1 MLLKKGMYNNNSVRK
16 LQKALDRLGYSLSID
31 SDFGGGTEK
40 AVKQFQRDNNLS
52 VDGIAGKD
60 TINKLVQLHTEPSQ
74 SGEGHEDKSKV
85 KKVLVN
91 SDLMHH
97 YENCKLEAYLCPAG
111 IWTIGWGSTGSHV
124 YKGLIIT
131 QEEAD
136 QLFIEDCERFVE
148 SVNSSVKVP
157 LTQYEFDA
165 LVTFAYNVGC
175 GNFESSTL
183 LKKLNIGDYQGA
195 SDELLRWDKSK
206 GKVLK
211 GLTYRRQSERHYFL
225 TGEVK
230 YFN

>member
-1 MLLKKGMYNNNSVRK
+1 MLLKKGMYNNDSVRK

-31 SDFGGGTEK
+31 GDFGGGTEK

-52 VDGIAGKD
+52 VDGIAGKA
-60 TINKLVQLHTEPSQ
+60 TLGKLVQLHTEPSQ
-74 SGEGHEDKSKV
+74 DDSDQR
-85 KKVLVN
+85 VLLN
-91 SDLMHH
+91 TDLLHH
-97 YENCKLEAYLCPAG
+97 YEDCKLEAYLCPAG

-124 YKGLIIT
+124 YKGLTIS

-183 LKKLNIGDYQGA
+183 LKKLNIGNYQGA
-195 SDELLRWDKSK
+195 SNEFLRWDKSK

>member
-1 MLLKKGMYNNNSVRK
+1 MLLKKGMYNNDSVLK
-16 LQKALDRLGYSLSID
+16 LQKALDRLGYSLAID
-31 SDFGGGTEK
+31 GDFGGGTEK
-40 AVKQFQRDNNLS
+40 AVKQFQRDHNLN

-60 TINKLVQLHTEPSQ
+60 TLGKLVQLHTEVPQ
-74 SGEGHEDKSKV
+74 EAPNQR
-85 KKVLVN
+85 VLLN
-91 SDLMHH
+91 TDLLHH
-97 YENCKLEAYLCPAG
+97 YEDCKLEAYLCPAG
-111 IWTIGWGSTGSHV
+111 IWTIGWGSTGNHV
-124 YKGLIIT
+124 YKGLVIT

-136 QLFIEDCERFVE
+136 QLFIKDCERFVE
-148 SVNSSVKVP
+148 SVNTYVKVP

-175 GNFESSTL
+175 SNFESSTL

-195 SDELLRWDKSK
+195 SDEFLRWNKSK

-230 YFN
+230 YFNI

>member
-1 MLLKKGMYNNNSVRK
+1 MLLKKGMYNNDNVYQ
-16 LQKALDRLGYSLSID
+16 LQKDLVRLNYSLSID
-31 SDFGGGTEK
+31 GDFGSGTER

-60 TINKLVQLHTEPSQ
+60 TLGKIEELQAETSFENK
-74 SGEGHEDKSKV
+74 DR
-85 KKVLVN
+85 VLVN

-111 IWTIGWGSTGSHV
+111 VWTIGWGSTGSHV
-124 YKGLIIT
+124 YKGLTIT

-136 QLFIEDCERFVE
+136 QLFIEDCKRFVE

-183 LKKLNIGDYQGA
+183 LKKLNIGNYQGA
-195 SDELLRWDKSK
+195 SDEFLRWNKSK
-206 GKVLK
+206 GRVLK

-230 YFN
+230 YFNI

>member
-1 MLLKKGMYNNNSVRK
+1 MLLKKGMYNNDSVYQ
-16 LQKALDRLGYSLSID
+16 LQKDLVRLNYELSID
-31 SDFGGGTEK
+31 GDFGDGTEK

-60 TINKLVQLHTEPSQ
+60 TLGKIEELQAETSHTEFV
-74 SGEGHEDKSKV
+74 EDDSDQR
-85 KKVLVN
+85 VLLN
-91 SDLMHH
+91 TDLLHH
-97 YENCKLEAYLCPAG
+97 YEDCKLEAYLCPAG
-111 IWTIGWGSTGSHV
+111 IWTIGWGSTGNHV
-124 YKGLIIT
+124 YKGLVIT

-136 QLFIEDCERFVE
+136 QLFIKDCERFVE
-148 SVNSSVKVP
+148 SVNTYVKVP

-175 GNFESSTL
+175 SNFESSTL

-195 SDELLRWDKSK
+195 SDEFLRWNKSK

-230 YFN
+230 YFNI